1 MKQLLTLKEV
11 IAIVGLSKA
20 TIYRMINKGEF
31 PDSKKL
37 GARTV
42 RWENVEIQN
51 WIDSLSI
58 QREGV

>member
-11 IAIVGLSKA
+11 IAVVGVSKA

-42 RWENVEIQN
+42 RWENEEIQN
-51 WIDSLSI
+51 WVESLSVE
-58 QREGV
+58 REGV